1 MQMVELLP
9 DSDRTN
15 VQVETLPN
23 LEMPLSI
30 GKKVDGAREHMQ
42 AAMIAASELD
52 YARALHEAREARTC
66 AEVAATH
73 HTIVSQHSYPEQH
86 KVALYLPFFG
96 PISMPLI
103 SALIYEVK
111 RTMRLWS

>member
-1 MQMVELLP
+1 M
-9 DSDRTN
+9 
-15 VQVETLPN
+15 QVETLPN

-30 GKKVDGAREHMQ
+30 GKKVADARKHAQ
-42 AAMIAASELD
+42 AAMAAAIEQD
-52 YARALHEAREARTC
+52 YPRALQEARAARTC

-103 SALIYEVK
+103 SALVFEVK
-111 RTMRLWS
+111 RRLGLGRVQEQ

>member
-1 MQMVELLP
+1 
-9 DSDRTN
+9 

-30 GKKVDGAREHMQ
+30 GKKVDSAREHVQ
-42 AAMIAASELD
+42 TAMTAASEND
-52 YARALHEAREARTC
+52 YARALQAAREARTC

-103 SALIYEVK
+103 SVLIYEIK
-111 RTMRLWS
+111 RSLLAV